1 MLLGKQTTHGLVRVS
16 DYWVLKL
23 DSISMIPNIGIVKT
37 ISGTATMNKEIYKL
51 FEFYFIYL
59 TSAKHV

>member
-1 MLLGKQTTHGLVRVS
+1 
-16 DYWVLKL
+16 
-23 DSISMIPNIGIVKT
+23 MIPDIGIVKT
-37 ISGTATMNKEIYKL
+37 ISGTATMNKGIYKL